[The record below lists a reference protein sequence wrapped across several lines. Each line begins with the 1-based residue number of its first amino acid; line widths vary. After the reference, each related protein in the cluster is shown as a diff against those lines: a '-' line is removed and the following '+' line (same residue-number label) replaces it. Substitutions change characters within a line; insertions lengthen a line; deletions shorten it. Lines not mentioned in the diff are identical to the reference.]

1 MTDVRPATLGD
12 RELLA
17 RIAAEGFY
25 EDPVLSWALQDEAT
39 RLGQLLVVFRG
50 MVDDMLPDRGVIHLG
65 GSASAAFWRDPT
77 FEDAVT
83 ASDRL
88 VAEEAAGSEGP
99 GPFRDDE
106 MARFGILGAAMHEA
120 HPKDPHWYLNVVS
133 TLPDRQGRG
142 LGAAVL
148 QPVLERADAEGVP
161 ATSSRPTRGTAPSTT
176 ARASW
181 TWTRSTSPVGR
192 PCSRCGVILDLE
204 TDRSAAPNRPA
215 PTMAGLWHRSR
226 VMRSS
231 TSPSWLGCS

>member
-88 VAEEAAGSEGP
+88 AAEEAAGSEGP

-120 HPKDPHWYLNVVS
+120 HPKEPHWYLNVVS
-133 TLPDRQGRG
+133 TLPGRQGRG
-142 LGAAVL
+142 LGASVL
-148 QPVLERADAEGVP
+148 QPVLQQADADGTPCYLESTNPRNRTLYYRQGFEDM
-161 ATSSRPTRGTAPSTT
+161 AEIRLDGGPTLLQMWRAP
-176 ARASW
+176 R
-181 TWTRSTSPVGR
+181 
-192 PCSRCGVILDLE
+192 
-204 TDRSAAPNRPA
+204 
-215 PTMAGLWHRSR
+215 H
-226 VMRSS
+226 
-231 TSPSWLGCS
+231 